1 MLSYHTIN
9 YNQLLYFYP
18 RTLLIGARMKLNV
31 IIGNSITSKIT
42 TTGGALAA
50 KNKKREEFFSK
61 KVVCDFKWKM
71 L

>member
-1 MLSYHTIN
+1 
-9 YNQLLYFYP
+9 
-18 RTLLIGARMKLNV
+18 MKLNV